1 MMQEI
6 VEKSQFLA
14 QFSAFN
20 DEMGGKSELW
30 RYWNIFLDE
39 IMPVVIDLTK
49 SFRNGDWE
57 LHMTAI
63 RKAMP
68 LIFSLG

>member
-1 MMQEI
+1 MQEN

-30 RYWNIFLDE
+30 RFWNIFLDE
-39 IMPVVIDLTK
+39 IMPIVIDLTK
-49 SFRNGDWE
+49 LSRNGN
-57 LHMTAI
+57 
-63 RKAMP
+63 
-68 LIFSLG
+68 